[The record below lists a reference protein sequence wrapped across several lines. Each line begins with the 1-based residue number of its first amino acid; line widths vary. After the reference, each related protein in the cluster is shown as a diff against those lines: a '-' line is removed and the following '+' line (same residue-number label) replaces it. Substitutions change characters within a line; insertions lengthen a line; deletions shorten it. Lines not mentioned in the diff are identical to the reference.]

1 MDVNIGYNQGI
12 FVSSVIPSQL
22 KWAQVDHTLRYVP
35 VLSTFVS
42 LANLFQKAIFAC
54 CAIDKEEKNI
64 YFTYI
69 KDKNLWCCAILLI
82 PIIGNLFMLALDQYG
97 SHRVSHFA
105 QDPKN
110 RLPAIRLAKWG
121 NADAMHYLGK
131 VNREKNDI
139 QYSYLAAARGDS
151 RAMADLGFVYEH
163 AKNNL
168 GGPNSDLAMMWLQLA
183 AEKGDAYAMYALG
196 YRYETSSAMKDL
208 NQAAY
213 WYREAV
219 KHGHNSQQKLD
230 NVQKQLESSQESINR
245 KLPDKEARSESRTC

>member
-1 MDVNIGYNQGI
+1 M
-12 FVSSVIPSQL
+12 SSVIPSQL

-54 CAIDKEEKNI
+54 GKIDKEEKNI
-64 YFTYI
+64 YFTYV

-105 QDPKN
+105 YDLHN

-121 NADAMHYLGK
+121 NANAMHYLG
-131 VNREKNDI
+131 EMDDNDI
-139 QYSYLAAARGDS
+139 QYNYLAAARGHAQS
-151 RAMADLGFVYEH
+151 MRILGFHHERNGNMDDQN
-163 AKNNL
+163 K
-168 GGPNSDLAMMWLQLA
+168 DKELAMMWLRLA
-183 AEKGDAYAMYALG
+183 VEKGDAYAMYALG
-196 YRYETSSAMKDL
+196 CRYETGESNYEKDL

-219 KHGHNSQQKLD
+219 KHGDRDALKNLA
-230 NVQKQLESSQESINR
+230 NVQKQLEKAPKNLST
-245 KLPDKEARSESRTC
+245 ARR